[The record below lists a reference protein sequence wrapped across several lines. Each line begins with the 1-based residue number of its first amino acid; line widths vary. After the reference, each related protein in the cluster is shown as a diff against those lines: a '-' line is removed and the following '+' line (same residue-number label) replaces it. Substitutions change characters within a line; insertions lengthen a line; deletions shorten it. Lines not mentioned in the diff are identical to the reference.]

1 VDRFLPSYDDPIVS
15 IILLLGIVFIVSVIT
30 YAYSIWKQDKRYK
43 ELIGFLDN
51 FNSKECLLDTESLP
65 FEDSMKKPLFLLA
78 LAYEKSGEYSKS
90 VNIYSYLFKHTKDE
104 SFLKHLAQAY
114 LKAGFFKRAK
124 DAIIEYLKNHPRD
137 MDALY
142 KLEYIYEKLNMFK
155 EAYEVLDILALLN
168 EDVKRLK
175 LNLIVSKLNT
185 KSLEEKKEILLKLIN
200 DTKKY
205 KWVVLR
211 ELFKIEPELA
221 WSYYKKEDFKK
232 LVDILYK
239 LKKEQIDLDIIS
251 NDFCLNSL
259 YFIKGYLN
267 KNQKGCDIFAI
278 NLVASAKEAN
288 FNKAR
293 LNFIY
298 ICSRCKQK
306 YPLYFNRCPNCH
318 RAFKAQIEITIG
330 ENIERGYSLL

>member
-1 VDRFLPSYDDPIVS
+1 MDRFLPSYDDPIVS
-15 IILLLGIVFIVSVIT
+15 IILLLGIIFIVSVLS

-43 ELIGFLDN
+43 ELVGFLDN
-51 FNSKECLLDTESLP
+51 FNSNECLLDTKSLP
-65 FEDSMKKPLFLLA
+65 FEESMKKPLFLLA

-124 DAIIEYLKNHPRD
+124 DAVIEYLKYHPRD
-137 MDALY
+137 IEALY
-142 KLEYIYEKLNMFK
+142 KLEYIYEKLNLYDD
-155 EAYEVLDILALLN
+155 ANEVLDILKALN

-175 LNLIVSKLNT
+175 LNLIITKLN
-185 KSLEEKKEILLKLIN
+185 SLPKNKQLNTILNLI
-200 DTKKY
+200 DETKKY
-205 KWVVLR
+205 RWVVLR
-211 ELFKIEPELA
+211 ELFKIEPKVA
-221 WSYYKKEDFKK
+221 WRHYKKEDFKK
-232 LVDILYK
+232 LIDILYK

-288 FNKAR
+288 FNDAQ

-306 YPLYFNRCPNCH
+306 FPLYFNRCPNCH
-318 RAFKAQIEITIG
+318 RVFKTQIEITIG
-330 ENIERGYSLL
+330 EKIERGYSLL